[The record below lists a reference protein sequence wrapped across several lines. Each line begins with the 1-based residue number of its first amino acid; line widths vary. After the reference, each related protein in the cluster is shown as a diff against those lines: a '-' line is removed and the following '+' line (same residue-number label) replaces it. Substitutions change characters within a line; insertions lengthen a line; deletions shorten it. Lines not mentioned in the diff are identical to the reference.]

1 MNYKWAKDFTLQ
13 LIDQYSTAGAITP
26 ESYNNQA
33 DYIAKIPN
41 FLNEALSYVCSS
53 ARRIRATVPLRDLE
67 KTPNGDWNIYTLPE
81 NCMEIMG
88 GGLVRFVGESM
99 QRFHR
104 YHLVGAEQIAV
115 PASISDDVLVEYFRR
130 PNLLSNKPAE
140 EDEMDGIR
148 EVQMVLPYYAAAN
161 LVMYDNAFAY
171 GALMSEFESK
181 VQRLREQQQTE
192 FNVVEDAYSAS
203 EWEETGW

>member
-13 LIDQYSTAGAITP
+13 LINQYSTAGTITP

-41 FLNEALSYVCSS
+41 LLNEALSYVCSA
-53 ARRIRATVPLRDLE
+53 ARRIRATVPLRDL
-67 KTPNGDWNIYTLPE
+67 KVTLNGEWNLYTLPE
-81 NCMEIMG
+81 DCMEIMG

-115 PASISDDVLVEYFRR
+115 PVSISDDVLVEYFRR
-130 PNLLSNKPAE
+130 PNLLSEKPLD
-140 EDEMDGIR
+140 EDELDGIR
-148 EVQMVLPYYAAAN
+148 EVQMVLPYYAAAH
-161 LVMYDNAFAY
+161 LVMHDNAFAY
-171 GALMSEFESK
+171 SALMNEFESK
-181 VQRLREQQQTE
+181 MLRLKEQQQTE

>member
-67 KTPNGDWNIYTLPE
+67 KTQNGDWNIYTLPE
-81 NCMEIMG
+81 DCMEIMG

-130 PNLLSNKPAE
+130 PNLLSNRPAE

-161 LVMYDNAFAY
+161 LVMYDNEFAY